1 MPPFQIL
8 EKKEELI
15 RAQEQL
21 VIERAEW
28 RRRLNELEEAVMSRL
43 GGSSI
48 VLEVIAR

>member
-1 MPPFQIL
+1 M
-8 EKKEELI
+8 

-28 RRRLNELEEAVMSRL
+28 RHRLSDLEGTVMSRL
-43 GGSSI
+43 GGSSN

>member
-1 MPPFQIL
+1 MRGQ
-8 EKKEELI
+8 K
-15 RAQEQL
+15 QL

-28 RRRLNELEEAVMSRL
+28 RRRLSDLEEAVMVRL

>member
-1 MPPFQIL
+1 M
-8 EKKEELI
+8 

-28 RRRLNELEEAVMSRL
+28 RHRLSDLEEAVMSRL

>member
-1 MPPFQIL
+1 MPQFQIL

-15 RAQEQL
+15 RAQKQL

-28 RRRLNELEEAVMSRL
+28 RRRLSELEGAVMSRL

-48 VLEVIAR
+48 RLEVIAR